1 MLEWV
6 KIGIPFENIHK
17 KYQIFT
23 GIVYFGVMK
32 KFAYRTE
39 DSELCVV
46 DSQFK
51 IKRNRNGSSSCQQTC
66 VKEKSIVTEF
76 LYLKKVLTIYH
87 NIAQHI

>member
-39 DSELCVV
+39 DSEGGASKE
-46 DSQFK
+46 D
-51 IKRNRNGSSSCQQTC
+51 IKNISSPAH
-66 VKEKSIVTEF
+66 K
-76 LYLKKVLTIYH
+76 
-87 NIAQHI
+87 